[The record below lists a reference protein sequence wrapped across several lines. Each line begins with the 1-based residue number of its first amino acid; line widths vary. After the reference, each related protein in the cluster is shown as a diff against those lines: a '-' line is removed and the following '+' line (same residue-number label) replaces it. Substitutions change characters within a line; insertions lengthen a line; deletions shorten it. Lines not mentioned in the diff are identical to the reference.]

1 MSTRLHGT
9 VARLVLDR
17 GFGFLRDGD
26 GRDVDYF
33 FHHSSLTNAT
43 IKQLLLGDPV
53 SFEVSQSDRGLRAE
67 QVTLLRDPFKS

>member
-9 VARLVLDR
+9 VVRLVPLR
-17 GFGFLRDGD
+17 GFGFINDTD
-26 GRDVDYF
+26 GRQVDYF
-33 FHHSSLTNAT
+33 FHHSDLTNAT